1 MKLWEA
7 AGLIAL
13 VSCGCGSEQENK
25 LDQKSEAYYAAR
37 AKVINAYGDRNSDG
51 IIKDEEITA
60 LMNDIAKANG
70 LEYESWLGFVDGDG
84 KVLSLEKETEM
95 LRNYHHYK

>member
-1 MKLWEA
+1 MRLWKA
-7 AGLIAL
+7 AGIIVLGY
-13 VSCGCGSEQENK
+13 GCSDNQKNE
-25 LDQKSEAYYAAR
+25 LDPKVEAYYSAR